1 VRQETNGARPGGV
14 VMGSQQERP
23 VPQMAPLPLADLGAR
38 TRILLGIADLGF
50 HQEVLDY
57 LGRDPRVEVAAAVS
71 DPARVLG
78 ALVATEPDLVL
89 ACPVVARE
97 LRHPAGGGVR
107 FPITIVAEQLTVPVL
122 RDAVAVGAGSVFAW
136 PEERERLAEAV
147 AEAAGRSATPGRRG
161 RVIAVT
167 GARGGAGATFV
178 ATQLAATYADRGA
191 SCVLVDL
198 DLEFAGLSAALGVG
212 WGDPVRTVA
221 DLVPVAGELSPE
233 HVRDA
238 VLAHPRGFGIL
249 LAPRPDVAGA
259 SSEVTPGLCAASVA
273 LLAGDV
279 DVIVLHLPR
288 AIDPLT
294 RAAIRMADQTL
305 VVTTLDLFSLYGA
318 RRTVAAFGLDL
329 MAGRGRVVVN
339 EPVRSSLGLAEV
351 ERVLGVRPFAA
362 IRLDPGVRRAQE
374 RCQLLPTGHRRA
386 GRDVRRLADALYAE
400 AIAATDGA
408 VR

>member
-1 VRQETNGARPGGV
+1 MPE
-14 VMGSQQERP
+14 
-23 VPQMAPLPLADLGAR
+23 MAPLPPAR
-38 TRILLGIADLGF
+38 RSTRSRVLLGIADLGF

-57 LGRDPRVEVAAAVS
+57 LGRDPRVEVAAAIS
-71 DPARVLG
+71 EPARV
-78 ALVATEPDLVL
+78 VAAMAATDPDLVL
-89 ACPVVARE
+89 ACPIIARE
-97 LRHPAGGGVR
+97 LRHAAAELR
-107 FPITIVAEQLTVPVL
+107 YPITVVAEQLTVPVL
-122 RDAVAVGAGSVFAW
+122 REAVAVGAGSVFAW

-147 AEAAGRSATPGRRG
+147 AEAAGRSAAPGHRG

-178 ATQLAATYADRGA
+178 ATHLAAAYADRGA

-212 WGDPVRTVA
+212 WSDPVRTLS
-221 DLVPVAGELSPE
+221 DLVPVAAELGPE

-249 LAPRPDVAGA
+249 LAPRAEPDGPSA
-259 SSEVTPGLCAASVA
+259 EVTPGLCVASVA

-279 DVIVLHLPR
+279 DVIILHLPR
-288 AIDPLT
+288 TVDALT

-329 MAGRGRVVVN
+329 AGGRGSVVVN
-339 EPVRSSLGLAEV
+339 EPGRSSLGIGEV
-351 ERVLGVRPFAA
+351 ERVLGARPFAA
-362 IRLDPGVRRAQE
+362 IHSDPSVRRAQE
-374 RCQLLPTGHRRA
+374 RCQLLPAGHRRA
-386 GRDVRRLADALYAE
+386 GRDVRRLAESLHADAMLAE
-400 AIAATDGA
+400 GAA
-408 VR
+408 R